1 MEEERMNSAA
11 KTELLRAEN
20 EINHGKWLAQNQ
32 AEKIWG
38 WDTPAGRRRAKRRGR
53 LLMEGAQLEPGKH
66 ALEIGCGTGLFTAM
80 FAERGVRVT
89 AVDISPEL
97 LEQARQRNLP
107 ADRVRFLEKRFE
119 DCDLEG
125 PFDAVVGSS
134 VLHHLEVDE
143 ALHRIFTLLKPN
155 GRLSLAE
162 PNLLN
167 PQVYLERRF
176 HFLPMFSYTSPDET
190 AFVRWK
196 LASQLR
202 QTGFTDIS
210 IRPFD
215 WLHPFT
221 PKPLIGV
228 MLGLGRIAEGV
239 PLAREFSGSLH
250 IIAARPGP
258 RII

>member
-1 MEEERMNSAA
+1 MEEARMNSAA
-11 KTELLRAEN
+11 KPALMRTEN
-20 EINHGKWLAQNQ
+20 EINHGKWLAQHQ

-38 WDTPAGRRRAKRRGR
+38 WDTPAGRRRAERRGR

-66 ALEIGCGTGLFTAM
+66 ALEIGCGTGLFTAV

-97 LEQARQRNLP
+97 LEQARRRNLP
-107 ADRVRFLEKRFE
+107 ADQVRFLEKRFE

-143 ALHRIFTLLKPN
+143 ALHRIFTLLKPS

-196 LASQLR
+196 LTSQLR
-202 QTGFTDIS
+202 QAGFKDVS
-210 IRPFD
+210 VKPFD
-215 WLHPFT
+215 WLHPLT
-221 PKPLIGV
+221 PRPLIGV
-228 MLGLGRIAEGV
+228 MLGLGRIVEGV
-239 PLAREFSGSLH
+239 PLAREFAGSLY
-250 IIAARPGP
+250 IQAR
-258 RII
+258 R